1 MGTLNPLL
9 GLILGQVFVCIY
21 AAFVWQGDSTIWY
34 VIGFFFVGGFRL
46 SRAMAAAFTQSF
58 VHIHS
63 TGLAFG
69 IMEAFNGL
77 AMFLAPLVAG
87 ILFETN
93 PESVYSISLIL
104 IAGSIAINIWLMPVL
119 NKKNIASKLA
129 TELE

>member
-1 MGTLNPLL
+1 
-9 GLILGQVFVCIY
+9 
-21 AAFVWQGDSTIWY
+21 
-34 VIGFFFVGGFRL
+34 
-46 SRAMAAAFTQSF
+46 MAAAFTQSF

-87 ILFETN
+87 ILFEKL
-93 PESVYSISLIL
+93 PESVYGFSLIL
-104 IAGSIAINIWLMPVL
+104 IVGSIVVNIWLMRLL
-119 NKKNIASKLA
+119 NKKNISAKLA